1 MKKLDQLVNIV
12 TGNIFN
18 ENIAWSGG
26 LDPKLTMPFVIH
38 QDTPT
43 NQKPIRMSLVFYSF
57 DSKHWEDQK
66 Y

>member
-1 MKKLDQLVNIV
+1 MKKLGQLVNIV
-12 TGNIFN
+12 TGNIFK

-43 NQKPIRMSLVFYSF
+43 S
-57 DSKHWEDQK
+57 
-66 Y
+66 